1 MEPKIQG
8 FLVISGTRII
18 LPTEVSTID
27 ASVLLPSVG
36 TIGTIASPVNITG
49 QITVGSITGGVINS
63 VGTVGTIASPVSVIG
78 SVSIS
83 NVPAVTS
90 QYQFKMTNILSYPF
104 GSIYGGVT
112 TSTLI
117 AGSLQSLVVDIS
129 YGTVL
134 AGNISTYVLGVDPQ
148 TGLITG
154 TIVSGSWY
162 SGTVVATER
171 LVASGPLGYEIA
183 IQVNCTGSISGV
195 YVTAEQSP

>member
-1 MEPKIQG
+1 MKPS
-8 FLVISGTRII
+8 ISPETY
-18 LPTEVSTID
+18 LS
-27 ASVLLPSVG
+27 
-36 TIGTIASPVNITG
+36 
-49 QITVGSITGGVINS
+49 SI
-63 VGTVGTIASPVSVIG
+63 GTVGTIASPVSVIG

-154 TIVSGSWY
+154 TIVAGNWY
-162 SGTVVATER
+162 SGTVIATQR

-183 IQVNCTGSISGV
+183 VQVYSTGSISGV
-195 YVTAEQSP
+195 FVTAEQST